1 METAGIVDAQ
11 HKGREPLVFGIP
23 EFGNNAAFQLAEL
36 VGAVLVVLF
45 EFRRILLEN
54 HLEGRVTP
62 GCFCRARGIIGIK
75 VLDVL
80 ADGDERATVTSHG
93 TVTGLN
99 KLTDLLIFEVEQL
112 PAFVDGAALLQA
124 ARRAVHLVLNVD
136 DEGKHYRNQQIRLVL
151 QTAQL
156 QDNKAGIVGQ

>member
-1 METAGIVDAQ
+1 MLPVSTVSVFPSSVMRALTSFSTSCITTATA
-11 HKGREPLVFGIP
+11 R
-23 EFGNNAAFQLAEL
+23 LA
-36 VGAVLVVLF
+36 GF
-45 EFRRILLEN
+45 
-54 HLEGRVTP
+54 
-62 GCFCRARGIIGIK
+62 
-75 VLDVL
+75 
-80 ADGDERATVTSHG
+80 
-93 TVTGLN
+93 N